1 MIQGNLCVRWCSF
14 GSKAVAVFGV
24 SRVLLPGQRK
34 WTLPKTACCS
44 DPARRHVAGG
54 SATAVAEAEIAVRG
68 KVRTHWGL
76 LVKSPL
82 KPDALAESC
91 TESCRLQ
98 MPEV

>member
-1 MIQGNLCVRWCSF
+1 MCGGAALAVKLLQSSGSAVCCSPVNAS
-14 GSKAVAVFGV
+14 GCCQKLLVAVI
-24 SRVLLPGQRK
+24 
-34 WTLPKTACCS
+34 
-44 DPARRHVAGG
+44 RRGDIVAGG

-68 KVRTHWGL
+68 KVLVGKARTHWGL